1 MSYRDFKHHYEIME
15 KKKGENRDHE
25 PIPCYIEAEKGKYY
39 LHIFTDC
46 QKNEGCYSKCIG
58 IVGCTCMCNDNV
70 EIKKGGLLAK
80 RGNSA
85 PVYKSFFLRA
95 SHTGYFPFCGHVFPF
110 SLFFPPLFSF
120 TNY

>member
-46 QKNEGCYSKCIG
+46 QTLRPMKIDFDRLNEMESENIELR
-58 IVGCTCMCNDNV
+58 NQ
-70 EIKKGGLLAK
+70 LK
-80 RGNSA
+80 RMKVVIASA
-85 PVYKSFFLRA
+85 LE
-95 SHTGYFPFCGHVFPF
+95 
-110 SLFFPPLFSF
+110 L
-120 TNY
+120 